1 MKRYSIFGILRNAI
15 AYHDGWERTWRS
27 LEPRPEYDVIIIGG
41 GGHGL
46 GAAHYLAEDHGIT
59 NVAVV
64 EKGWLGGGNTG
75 RNTMTIRSNYI
86 RDVSVPFHDLS
97 IELYAGLS
105 KSLNYNIMFSQRGS
119 LRLIQGAREARQAI
133 RRVHTMHVYGADYRE
148 LSLDEVKRIVPIL
161 VNAPDARLPV
171 VGGVYQPRAGMARH
185 DAVAWGF
192 ARMADARGVHI
203 LQNCEVTGIT
213 REGARV
219 TGVETTKG
227 PIRTR
232 KIGMAVA
239 GHGGVVAAMV
249 GLRLPVETLP
259 LQAFV
264 SDPVKPILNT
274 IVNCGGYGAYLM
286 QSDRG
291 ELVIGGA
298 ADPYP
303 SYQQRGTFQITEQ
316 VVAGMC
322 EVFPIFKRLK
332 FMRQWAGMIDN
343 VYDSSPII
351 SKTPVEG
358 FTIDVAGAGGF
369 KTTPVAAKMH
379 AHLIATGEPHEMI
392 QGLGLDRFERGAL
405 VLESGV
411 GSRT

>member
-1 MKRYSIFGILRNAI
+1 
-15 AYHDGWERTWRS
+15 
-27 LEPRPEYDVIIIGG
+27 
-41 GGHGL
+41 
-46 GAAHYLAEDHGIT
+46 
-59 NVAVV
+59 
-64 EKGWLGGGNTG
+64 
-75 RNTMTIRSNYI
+75 
-86 RDVSVPFHDLS
+86 
-97 IELYAGLS
+97 
-105 KSLNYNIMFSQRGS
+105 
-119 LRLIQGAREARQAI
+119 
-133 RRVHTMHVYGADYRE
+133 
-148 LSLDEVKRIVPIL
+148 
-161 VNAPDARLPV
+161 
-171 VGGVYQPRAGMARH
+171 
-185 DAVAWGF
+185 
-192 ARMADARGVHI
+192 
-203 LQNCEVTGIT
+203 
-213 REGARV
+213 
-219 TGVETTKG
+219 
-227 PIRTR
+227 
-232 KIGMAVA
+232 MAVA

-264 SDPVKPILNT
+264 SDPVKPILHT

-291 ELVIGGA
+291 ELVVGGA
-298 ADPYP
+298 SDPYP

-392 QGLGLDRFERGAL
+392 QGLGLDRFEKGAL